1 MKNRFGFIMGVVVV
15 MFSILVFVYA
25 RLTLVEGAKYRELSD
40 NKRVRTITTTPPRG
54 EIKDRNGVLLAG
66 NKASFTV
73 QILKDGLNSLELEE
87 KNKVSL
93 ELVKLLEE
101 DGVDYL
107 NDFPVNLNTLRF
119 IDESLTTGN
128 SPAEEMVNV
137 IIENNLIKELF
148 MADYEEYLDSSAYR
162 FVIGERILKHISE
175 KEGDI
180 PIEFHKS
187 KEAFNLVF
195 KEDIDMEDWFIKH
208 GIDKIDDPYLL
219 VLDYIKRDNNFLKKV
234 FTNAVARKEVY
245 DMLKEHGFIPNIE
258 IIDYTLS
265 FDDDKIAQKRYLS
278 TKSEKININT
288 SATDDFLALL
298 EEHAMD
304 IFLDKIIQ
312 DDSGRRPLSIQ
323 REMSIFLEDKG
334 IDPIIKVTVSPKGDY
349 NQYDSLKSI
358 GDIEPKDHLL
368 TLITENG
375 LLKEFVTSD
384 RIKRIAQSSIL
395 EAGINPRISIAE
407 KEFEYVY
414 VNEKRNWLS
423 GEDINEKN
431 LSPKELFELLRK
443 NYKIPEDID
452 NYEARSMLSIY
463 QLVKSRGYLAYQPI
477 NFAYGVSDKT
487 VARLREGF
495 GNKKGIQISVE
506 PVRYYPFNQVGSHIL
521 GYIGKISQDGE
532 IKEFVDEKG
541 YQKSDLIGKTG
552 LEHAFE
558 DVLRGTPG
566 RKVIEVDA
574 YGYTT
579 SELEEE
585 SGVQGNTIY
594 TTADIMLQKYA
605 EEKLIETMKA
615 IRTAG
620 TYESEWGDYKYDV
633 DPKTKE
639 TYPANTGVV
648 VVQKVKTGEILT
660 MASVPSF
667 NPNLFATG
675 ISSED
680 FQSLF
685 PEHEEDQLAPRPLY
699 NIATQTAIQPGSIFK
714 MITALSAL
722 DKGMSP
728 NFRIRDLGQV
738 WVGAQPFSCWY
749 YLQYGGALHG
759 AMNLSDAIKNSCNYY
774 FYSLA
779 LGENQRSGER
789 IPVRITIDDITS
801 MAKKFGMNDRTGLE
815 IRIPAEAYGGVPVP
829 ERKAALQKSLLNR
842 FLRRD
847 LKKYVK
853 NRDIFNEEEAITEII
868 SWMDYETEL
877 TRNGVIKKLDELGLE
892 ATVPLEGH
900 RDPLCDIIKYT
911 HLKDAKWNIA
921 DTLNVTIGQG
931 QNSYTPVQISNYIS
945 TLANGGDLYKLT
957 LIDSIRN
964 SKGLLIEKNEP
975 EFTRVE
981 LKDYKSLDDVK
992 AGMVDSVK
1000 TGYIKNMFNGFPIDV
1015 AAKTGSAEKAGIN
1028 PATGKEY
1035 TAFAWFVAY
1044 APADDPEI
1052 AVTSLIFQGRTG
1064 SNAGPMTRDIIAKYF
1079 NLENTSEIV
1088 PEGEMV
1094 ITE

>member
-1 MKNRFGFIMGVVVV
+1 MKNRFAFIVGVVIV
-15 MFSILVFVYA
+15 MFSILIFVYA
-25 RLTLVEGAKYRELSD
+25 RLTLVEGAEYRELSD
-40 NKRVRTITTTPPRG
+40 NKRIRTITTTPPRG
-54 EIKDRNGVLLAG
+54 EIRDRNGVLLAG

-73 QILKDGLNSLELEE
+73 QILKDGLNSLELNE
-87 KNKVSL
+87 KNKVTL
-93 ELVKLLEE
+93 ELIKLLEE

-107 NDFPVNLNTLRF
+107 NEFPVSLNTLKF
-119 IDESLTTGN
+119 IDETLSTSN
-128 SPAEEMVNV
+128 NPAEEIVKI
-137 IIENNLIKELF
+137 IIEENLIKELF
-148 MADYEEYLDSSAYR
+148 SADFEEFKNNSVYS

-175 KEGDI
+175 KEGEI
-180 PIEFHKS
+180 PIDFIKS
-187 KEAFNLVF
+187 NEGFSLSF
-195 KEDIDMEDWFIKH
+195 KQDLDIEDWFVKH
-208 GIDKIDDPYLL
+208 GIDPIDDPYML
-219 VLDYIKRDNNFLKKV
+219 VLDYIKKDNNFLKKIFSNSIV
-234 FTNAVARKEVY
+234 RKEIY
-245 DMLKEHGFIPNIE
+245 DMLKSKDLAYNIE
-258 IIDYTLS
+258 IVDYTLT
-265 FDDDKIAQKRYLS
+265 FDDNETNQRRYLS
-278 TKSEKININT
+278 SKSDKINQNT
-288 SATDDFLALL
+288 NATDDFIVLL

-304 IFLDKIIQ
+304 IFMDKIVV
-312 DDSGRRPLSIQ
+312 DESGRKPLSIQ
-323 REMSIFLEDKG
+323 REMAIFLSDKG
-334 IDPIIKVTVSPKGDY
+334 IDPKISVRVSSNGEY
-349 NQYDSLKSI
+349 NQYDSLESI
-358 GDIEPKDHLL
+358 GEIEPKDYLL
-368 TLITENG
+368 NLMIENN

-384 RIKRIAQSSIL
+384 RIKGIAQSSIL
-395 EAGINPRISIAE
+395 ESGINPKISIAD
-407 KEFEYVY
+407 KDFEYVF
-414 VNEKRNWLS
+414 VNEKRNWLA
-423 GEDINEKN
+423 GEEISEDN
-431 LSPKELFELLRK
+431 LSPKELFVLLREK
-443 NYKIPEDID
+443 YNIPEDIAD
-452 NYEARSMLSIY
+452 YEARSMLSVY
-463 QLVKSRGYLAYQPI
+463 QLVKGRGYLAYQPI

-521 GYIGKISQDGE
+521 GYIGKISQEGE

-566 RKVIEVDA
+566 KKVIEVDA

-585 SGVQGNTIY
+585 SGVQGNTVY
-594 TTADIMLQKYA
+594 TTTDIKLQKFA

-633 DPKTKE
+633 DPETKE
-639 TYPANTGVV
+639 AYEANTGVV

-675 ISSED
+675 ISNED

-699 NIATQTAIQPGSIFK
+699 NIAIQTAIQPGSIFK

-722 DKGMSP
+722 DKGLSP
-728 NFRIRDLGQV
+728 NFRIRDMGEV
-738 WVGAQPFSCWY
+738 MIGSQPFRCWY
-749 YLQYGGALHG
+749 YLQYGGATHG
-759 AMNLSDAIKNSCNYY
+759 AVNLSDAIKDSCNYY

-779 LGENQRSGER
+779 LGENQRTGEK
-789 IPVRITIDDITS
+789 IPVRITIDDITN

-815 IRIPAEAYGGVPVP
+815 IKIPAEAYGGVPAP
-829 ERKAALQKSLLNR
+829 ERNVALQKALLNR

-853 NRDIFNEEEAITEII
+853 NRDIFNEEDAITEIL

-911 HLKDAKWNIA
+911 HLKDAKWNISN
-921 DTLNVTIGQG
+921 TLNVTIGQG

-945 TLANGGDLYKLT
+945 TLANGGNLYKLT
-957 LIDSIRN
+957 LLDSIRN

-981 LKDYKSLDDVK
+981 LNDYKSLDDVK
-992 AGMVDSVK
+992 AGMVDSIK
-1000 TGYIKNMFNGFPIDV
+1000 TGYIKNMFAGFPIDV

-1035 TAFAWFVAY
+1035 SAFAWFVAY

-1079 NLENTSEIV
+1079 NLENKGKIV